1 MAQNEKKS
9 ETAATAKA
17 SASLA
22 REGRF
27 DGAIGAA
34 DGRMIV
40 LSDCITMLPLM
51 LSNIARLDRAMTATE
66 SQPML
71 EQVRLE
77 PDVRTIERM
86 FAE

>member
-1 MAQNEKKS
+1 VAQNEKKA

-40 LSDCITMLPLM
+40 LSDCIAMLPLM

>member
-1 MAQNEKKS
+1 VAQNEKKS

-40 LSDCITMLPLM
+40 LSDCIAMLPLM
-51 LSNIARLDRAMTATE
+51 LLNIGRLDRAMTVAE

>member
-1 MAQNEKKS
+1 MAQKEKKS

-27 DGAIGAA
+27 EGAIGAA

-40 LSDCITMLPLM
+40 LSDCIAMLPLM

>member
-1 MAQNEKKS
+1 VAQNEKKS

-40 LSDCITMLPLM
+40 LSDCIAMLPLM